1 MTDGGADVVRA
12 HRDAGS
18 TFTAGGVRSFVRMEG
33 TGDPVVLMHGLPA
46 SSFLY
51 RKVLPLLA
59 AGGLRGVAFDLPG
72 LGLAEHPADFDY
84 RLGGL
89 GEFAA
94 AAVDRLEVGP
104 FHLVVHDAGGPV
116 GFELVRRRPELVRSL
131 TILNTMVEIPSAP
144 FPGEILARTS
154 RRVGG
159 WLGSPRLWELM
170 LHRVGVADPSAI
182 SRAEADA
189 YRLLALG
196 EDEGAGYLDIMR
208 NVRASAA
215 VTTSSYRDVV
225 DTTRVPYPVQVIWG
239 AQDPILGLQR
249 RGLEMLAA
257 TGLDH
262 LTVVPGKHFIQ
273 EDCAPAI
280 AEAVER
286 LARSRT
292 DSDDRGAA
300 PR

>member
-1 MTDGGADVVRA
+1 MTQDGAELVRA
-12 HRDAGS
+12 HRAAGS
-18 TFTAGGVRSFVRMEG
+18 TFVAGGVRSFVRAEG
-33 TGDPVVLMHGLPA
+33 VGEPVVLMHGLPA

-51 RKVLPLLA
+51 RKVIPGLA
-59 AGGLRGVAFDLPG
+59 AGGLRAVAFDLPG

-89 GEFAA
+89 GDFAA
-94 AAVDRLEVGP
+94 AAVDALDLGP

-116 GFELVRRRPELVRSL
+116 GFELIRRRPELVRSL

-170 LHRVGVADPSAI
+170 LHRVGVADRSAL

-196 EDEGAGYLDIMR
+196 DDDGAGYLDIMR
-208 NVRASAA
+208 NVRASAS
-215 VTTSSYRDVV
+215 TTTASYRDVV

-239 AQDPILGLQR
+239 ARDPILTLRR
-249 RGLEMLAA
+249 RGLELLAA
-257 TGLDH
+257 TRLDH

-273 EDCAPAI
+273 EDCAPAVV
-280 AEAVER
+280 EAITR
-286 LARSRT
+286 LARV
-292 DSDDRGAA
+292 AV
-300 PR
+300 